1 MTRECRTLVQVS
13 PAPSHDACR
22 FRAQHSHAASPSSFF
37 AFNCRLQ
44 EQHPWIQRQG
54 TRSPASHRVVP
65 LPPRGI
71 RTNSTISNPTI
82 LARITHAELVQL
94 LRGYGWNPYC
104 VEGDADGCDDVN
116 VQTAAVG
123 SMIALLEAKAA
134 GLWSREHIANNLL
147 AGLVVGIVALPLA
160 MAFAIA
166 SGARPEQGLYTAIV
180 ACLLTSLFGGTRLQI
195 AGPTGAFIAVLSII
209 TAQHGIAGLQI
220 ATLMAGVILLAFGA
234 ARLGGVI
241 KFIPSP
247 VIVGFTAGIGVI
259 IFVGQWKDFFGLSPA
274 PSGLHFHEKLF
285 ALMQAL
291 PSINPATTG
300 LALFSLAILIA
311 GPRYLKRIPAPLVA
325 MVAITLLQAYFKF
338 PGVAT
343 IGSAFGGIPRT
354 LPSFALPSIPFSQVI
369 SLVGP
374 AFTIALLGSIE
385 SLLSAVVADG
395 MAGTKHNSN
404 QELIGQGIANIVA
417 PLFGGFAS
425 TGAIARTATNIR
437 NGATSPLA
445 GLVHSGFLI
454 LVILLLSP
462 LASAVPL
469 CCLSAILFVVA
480 WNMSEVP
487 HVLKLVRGSPA
498 SDVAVLLITFTL
510 TVLVDLVVAVNVG
523 VILAALM
530 FMRRMSLAVNVTP
543 DLEGS
548 WEPGGLNQPPASP
561 LPPGILVYN
570 IEGPLFFGAAEKLE
584 RTLAHIQRPTKT
596 LILRMGQVPFVDAT
610 GIAAIDDIITSFV
623 SHGAIV
629 LLSEV
634 RPNVLRKLERAGLIR
649 HLGSE
654 NALDTLSLAIERA
667 RMLAKLSA
675 LSSVVEPTMEVV

>member
-1 MTRECRTLVQVS
+1 
-13 PAPSHDACR
+13 
-22 FRAQHSHAASPSSFF
+22 
-37 AFNCRLQ
+37 
-44 EQHPWIQRQG
+44 
-54 TRSPASHRVVP
+54 
-65 LPPRGI
+65 
-71 RTNSTISNPTI
+71 
-82 LARITHAELVQL
+82 
-94 LRGYGWNPYC
+94 
-104 VEGDADGCDDVN
+104 
-116 VQTAAVG
+116 
-123 SMIALLEAKAA
+123 MIALLEAKAA
-134 GLWSREHIANNLL
+134 GLWSRKHIANNVL
-147 AGLVVGIVALPLA
+147 AVVVVGVVALPLA

-220 ATLMAGVILLAFGA
+220 ATFMAGIILLAFGT
-234 ARLGGVI
+234 ARLGAVI
-241 KFIPSP
+241 KFIPRP

-259 IFVGQWKDFFGLSPA
+259 VFEGQWKDFFGLSPA
-274 PSGLHFHEKLF
+274 PSGLHFHEKLM
-285 ALMQAL
+285 ALAQAL
-291 PSINPATTG
+291 PTINWATTG
-300 LALFSLAILIA
+300 LALLALAILIA

-325 MVAITLLQAYFKF
+325 MIAITAIQSYFNF
-338 PGVAT
+338 QGVAT

-354 LPSFALPSIPFSQVI
+354 LPSFALPSVQLAQVI

-445 GLVHSGFLI
+445 GMVHSGFLI
-454 LVILLLSP
+454 LVVLLLSP

-487 HVLKLVRGSPA
+487 HVIRLLRGSPA
-498 SDVAVLLITFTL
+498 ADVAVLIITFSL
-510 TVLVDLVVAVNVG
+510 TVFVDLVVAVNVG
-523 VILAALM
+523 VILAALF
-530 FMRRMSLAVNVTP
+530 FMRRMSRAVNVEAQVESTGESDADNRLP
-543 DLEGS
+543 AGS
-548 WEPGGLNQPPASP
+548 LPA
-561 LPPGILVYN
+561 GTLVYS
-570 IEGPLFFGAAEKLE
+570 IEGPLFFAAAEKLE
-584 RTLAHIQRPTKT
+584 RTLAHIQRPATT
-596 LILRMGQVPFVDAT
+596 LILRMSQVPFMDAT
-610 GIAAIDDIITSFV
+610 GISAIDEIITDFLK
-623 SHGAIV
+623 HDATV

-634 RPNVLRKLERAGLIR
+634 RPNVLLKLQRAGLVRKFGAENLTATLALALKRAQAITTVRETWIR
-649 HLGSE
+649 IG
-654 NALDTLSLAIERA
+654 
-667 RMLAKLSA
+667 KG
-675 LSSVVEPTMEVV
+675 